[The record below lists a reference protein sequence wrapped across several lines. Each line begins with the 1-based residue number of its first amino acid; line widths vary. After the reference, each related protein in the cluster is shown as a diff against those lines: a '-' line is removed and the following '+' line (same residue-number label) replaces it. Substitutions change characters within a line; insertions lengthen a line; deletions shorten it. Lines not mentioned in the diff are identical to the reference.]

1 MKANY
6 FVILQDYYMVDRA
19 FQLKGA
25 VQRMLKLS
33 KRAKGCKWVVL
44 AEEWGTRQLV
54 ASVKNNKLVFN
65 PRFEGK

>member
-19 FQLKGA
+19 FQLGEA
-25 VQRMLKLS
+25 IQRMLKLS

-54 ASVKNNKLVFN
+54 ASIKNNKLVFN
-65 PRFEGK
+65 PLFEGK

>member
-19 FQLKGA
+19 FQFKEA

-65 PRFEGK
+65 PLFENK

>member
-1 MKANY
+1 
-6 FVILQDYYMVDRA
+6 MVDRA
-19 FQLKGA
+19 FQLKEA

-65 PRFEGK
+65 PLFEGK

>member
-19 FQLKGA
+19 FQLKEA
-25 VQRMLKLS
+25 VQRILKLS